1 MWYNGLRGNP
11 LIPLS
16 LSQDRCTPGFILF
29 IERKIMNLADRM
41 ANTAINVATEEL
53 SAAKE
58 EVLTQIEKTALA
70 GQRELIMYPS
80 SLVKKHITNV
90 LNYLHDEGFVTN
102 YTSAQRNGDT
112 DFMKITF

>member
-1 MWYNGLRGNP
+1 MGSGKSSDT
-11 LIPLS
+11 ITIV
-16 LSQDRCTPGFILF
+16 QDRWTPGFILF

-70 GQRELIMYPS
+70 GKRELIMYPS
-80 SLVKKHITNV
+80 SLVKKHITSV

-102 YTSAQRNGDT
+102 YNSSQRNGDT

>member
-1 MWYNGLRGNP
+1 
-11 LIPLS
+11 
-16 LSQDRCTPGFILF
+16 
-29 IERKIMNLADRM
+29 MNLADRM
-41 ANTAINVATEEL
+41 ANTAINVATEEF

-58 EVLTQIEKTALA
+58 EVLAQIEKTALA
-70 GQRELIMYPS
+70 GQRELILHPS

-90 LNYLHDEGFVTN
+90 LNYLHDEGFVTH

>member
-1 MWYNGLRGNP
+1 
-11 LIPLS
+11 
-16 LSQDRCTPGFILF
+16 
-29 IERKIMNLADRM
+29 MNLADRM

-70 GQRELIMYPS
+70 GKRELIMYPNPS
-80 SLVKKHITNV
+80 SLVKKHITSV

-102 YTSAQRNGDT
+102 YTSSQRNGDT

>member
-11 LIPLS
+11 LIPLL
-16 LSQDRCTPGFILF
+16 LSKNRWTPGFILF

-53 SAAKE
+53 SSAKE

-80 SLVKKHITNV
+80 SLVKKHITSV

-102 YTSAQRNGDT
+102 YTGSQRNGDT